1 MSLARNS
8 RTELSLVVNL
18 PKQKKFR
25 LRPPTPMPMLVPVA
39 TPGRYL
45 DRLRWL
51 FTGR

>member
-8 RTELSLVVNL
+8 HIEHSLVVNL

-25 LRPPTPMPMLVPVA
+25 LRLPTPMPTLVPTA
-39 TPGRYL
+39 APGRYL

>member
-1 MSLARNS
+1 MSFARNS
-8 RTELSLVVNL
+8 RIDHALVVNL
-18 PKQKKFR
+18 PTQKKFR
-25 LRPPTPMPMLVPVA
+25 LRLPTPMPTLVLTV